1 MAIAHRDH
9 DSRSCGA
16 TTTVI
21 GQDFVKINGQLWAV
35 KGDTETHVNGQLN
48 NTQTYIKIN
57 GIYACLVGD
66 GASQDNLC
74 PSDGG
79 NHCSPSASSGD
90 ALINVN

>member
-16 TTTVI
+16 TTTVV
-21 GQDFVKINGQLWAV
+21 GQNFVKVDGQLWAV
-35 KGDTETHVNGQLN
+35 AGDTETHGGGQLN

-66 GASQDNLC
+66 GASADNLC
-74 PSDGG
+74 IPLGG
-79 NHCSPSASSGD
+79 QHCAPLASSGD
-90 ALINVN
+90 SLINVS